1 MGFITPADMGGV
13 EVVDVSRKWAKHEQT
28 IAGWICALPWILGFL
43 IFTLGPMITSL
54 FLSFHDYNVLQPPYY
69 VGLENYTR
77 MFDGGPESVLFWK
90 SLYNTFYMTVIGVPL
105 TLLVALLS
113 ALLLNMPVKGQ
124 ALFRTCFY
132 VPSIVPLVANSLL
145 WMWLLNSRYG
155 IMNTVLRGLGLTGP
169 AWLAS
174 PVWSKP
180 AMILM
185 SAWQSGSPM
194 LIFLAGLQGI
204 PNELYEAAEVDGASG
219 LKQFQCITLP
229 LLTPTIFFNVIMGI
243 IGTMQIFV
251 RGYIMTNG
259 GPADSTLFY
268 VLNLYFNAFRYFR
281 MGYASALAWV
291 LFIIVLLITLVQ
303 IRMSGRW
310 VHYEL

>member
-1 MGFITPADMGGV
+1 MA
-13 EVVDVSRKWAKHEQT
+13 DVSRKWAKYEQEL
-28 IAGWICALPWILGFL
+28 AGWICALPWIIGFL
-43 IFTLGPMITSL
+43 IFTLGPMIISL
-54 FLSFHDYNVLQPPYY
+54 YLSFHEYNVLQRPIYI
-69 VGLENYTR
+69 GTENYVR
-77 MFDGGPESVLFWK
+77 MFDGGPESILFWK

-145 WMWLLNSRYG
+145 WMWLLNSRHG
-155 IMNTVLRGLGLTGP
+155 IVNTILRAIGITGP

-180 AMILM
+180 AMIIM
-185 SAWQSGSPM
+185 SAWQCGSPM

-204 PNELYEAAEVDGASG
+204 PAELYEAAEIDGASA
-219 LKQFQCITLP
+219 LRQFFHVTMP
-229 LLTPTIFFNVIMGI
+229 LLTPTVFFNLVMGI
-243 IGTMQIFV
+243 IGTMQIFI
-251 RGYIMTNG
+251 RGYIMTAG
-259 GPADSTLFY
+259 GPADSTFFY

-281 MGYASALAWV
+281 MGYASALAWI
-291 LFIIVLLITLVQ
+291 LFMIVLVITLAQVR
-303 IRMSGRW
+303 ISERW

>member
-1 MGFITPADMGGV
+1 MLNRI
-13 EVVDVSRKWAKHEQT
+13 RWARHEET

-43 IFTLGPMITSL
+43 IFTAGPMVISL
-54 FLSFHDYNVLQPPYY
+54 YISFHEYNVLQPPLYI
-69 VGLENYTR
+69 GFENYIR
-77 MFDGGPESVLFWK
+77 MFDGGPESELFWK
-90 SLYNTFYMTVIGVPL
+90 SLYNTVYMTVIGVPL

-113 ALLLNMPVKGQ
+113 ALLLNVPVKGQ

-155 IMNTVLRGLGLTGP
+155 ILNMVLGFFGIKGP

-185 SAWQSGSPM
+185 SAWQCGSPM

-204 PNELYEAAEVDGASG
+204 PNSLYEAARVDGASG
-219 LKQFQCITLP
+219 LKQFTHITLP
-229 LLTPTIFFNVIMGI
+229 LLTPTIFFNLIMGI
-243 IGTMQIFV
+243 INTMQIFV

-259 GPADSTLFY
+259 CPADSTLFY

-281 MGYASALAWV
+281 MGYASALAWI
-291 LFIIVLLITLVQ
+291 LFIIVLVVTLIQV
-303 IRMSGRW
+303 RFSERW